1 MRDLWR
7 AKQKVVTKTE
17 KIEMMIQIKVS
28 RFQQEKRKMNQIQT
42 KMSSTISKNKKKNKY
57 YQR

>member
-1 MRDLWR
+1 MRYLWR

-42 KMSSTISKNKKKNKY
+42 KMSNTISKNKKKNKY